1 MSILVKIRGGKFMD
15 QNSLPHKEKLLIQL
29 KEAYGKVV
37 YTYTAHNKE
46 IEIIRCKNRLIKYT
60 QIVLSAVYTGG
71 IIGSIFSE
79 NELKY
84 KVLASII
91 STSLLAINL
100 FFKDFDLK
108 EEIDSH
114 QIAADELWVIRE
126 QYISLLT
133 DFSILSDKEI
143 MEKRDELQLKTS
155 EVYKNSPHTT
165 KKGYN
170 LAQNALKQEEEQ
182 FFSNEELDKIL
193 PKHLRNNKD
202 IH

>member
-46 IEIIRCKNRLIKYT
+46 IEIIRCKNILIKYT
-60 QIVLSAVYTGG
+60 QIVLSAVSTGG

-84 KVLASII
+84 KVLASIM

>member
-1 MSILVKIRGGKFMD
+1 MD

-60 QIVLSAVYTGG
+60 QIVLSAVSTEG

-84 KVLASII
+84 KVLASIM

-155 EVYKNSPHTT
+155 EVYKSSPHTT

>member
-1 MSILVKIRGGKFMD
+1 MD

-46 IEIIRCKNRLIKYT
+46 IEIIRCKNILIKYT
-60 QIVLSAVYTGG
+60 QIVLSAVSTGG

-84 KVLASII
+84 KVLASIM